1 MKATLDAEGRFE
13 FTDVPAGLVSMSAR
27 IKGYRFSK
35 QNPSLDWLNGGIVG
49 QVTSDITDLT
59 LLMEPGEWR

>member
-1 MKATLDAEGRFE
+1 
-13 FTDVPAGLVSMSAR
+13 MSAR